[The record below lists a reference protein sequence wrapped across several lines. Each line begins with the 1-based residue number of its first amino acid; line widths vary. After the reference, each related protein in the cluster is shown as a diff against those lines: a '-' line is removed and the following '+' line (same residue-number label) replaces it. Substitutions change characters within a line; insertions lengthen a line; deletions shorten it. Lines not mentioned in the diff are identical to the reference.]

1 MSSTNLKITPKKA
14 PTLLLDA
21 LHAGLVPM
29 LHGSPGIGKSDI
41 ARMVAKHMNLKLIDI
56 RLGQCD
62 PTDLKKMA
70 A

>member
-1 MSSTNLKITPKKA
+1 MSNPSLEITPKAA
-14 PTLLLDA
+14 PSLLMDA
-21 LHAGLVPM
+21 ILAGLVPM

-41 ARMVAKHMNLKLIDI
+41 AHGVAATLNLKLIDI

-62 PTDLKKMA
+62 PTDLKKLA